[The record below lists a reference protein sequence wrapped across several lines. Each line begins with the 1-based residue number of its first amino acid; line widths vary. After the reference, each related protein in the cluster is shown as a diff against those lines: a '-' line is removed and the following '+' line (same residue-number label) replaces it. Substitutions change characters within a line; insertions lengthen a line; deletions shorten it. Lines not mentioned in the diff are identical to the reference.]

1 MSAAD
6 TLRPAPG
13 EFAGPTPDALASRA
27 RARDTDPRF
36 PWSYLDQKAEHR
48 SPECHAA
55 LRQRLQDLD
64 RVADADPSV
73 SQAAAEHRR
82 LAAMLAEAERNLT
95 AARGEFEAAGAGVKV
110 EENWFDKAGNP
121 VQGDI
126 FRHMKPLQPGEVIT
140 ISFKVPRS
148 PNMQRNQYLFSHANG
163 NLKQAVVPKLEV
175 PKT

>member
-1 MSAAD
+1 MRSNLCVVTAVAAV
-6 TLRPAPG
+6 T
-13 EFAGPTPDALASRA
+13 
-27 RARDTDPRF
+27 
-36 PWSYLDQKAEHR
+36 
-48 SPECHAA
+48 
-55 LRQRLQDLD
+55 
-64 RVADADPSV
+64 
-73 SQAAAEHRR
+73 
-82 LAAMLAEAERNLT
+82 AAMPP
-95 AARGEFEAAGAGVKV
+95 AAQKLVAPMRGNARVEITKPNTKIVGKEIVTTFLMKNIEAAPIAGVKV

-163 NLKQAVVPKLEV
+163 NLKQSVVQKLEV

>member
-1 MSAAD
+1 VTAVAVVTAAM
-6 TLRPAPG
+6 P
-13 EFAGPTPDALASRA
+13 
-27 RARDTDPRF
+27 
-36 PWSYLDQKAEHR
+36 
-48 SPECHAA
+48 
-55 LRQRLQDLD
+55 
-64 RVADADPSV
+64 
-73 SQAAAEHRR
+73 
-82 LAAMLAEAERNLT
+82 LAAQKLVAPMRGN
-95 AARGEFEAAGAGVKV
+95 ARVEITKPNTKIVGKEIVTTFLMKNIEAAPIAGVKV

-163 NLKQAVVPKLEV
+163 NLKQSVVQKLEV